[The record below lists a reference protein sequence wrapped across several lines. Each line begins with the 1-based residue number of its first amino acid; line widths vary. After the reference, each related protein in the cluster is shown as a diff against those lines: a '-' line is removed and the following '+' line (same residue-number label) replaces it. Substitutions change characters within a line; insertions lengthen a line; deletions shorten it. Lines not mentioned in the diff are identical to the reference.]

1 MTTAREIMTPG
12 AECADEGDTL
22 LRAAQRMAEL
32 NVGAL
37 PICSAEKRLIGMI
50 TDRDIVVHGLAASRD
65 PSKTTVKE
73 LAQGEAVT
81 IGADDA
87 AEQILRTMSRYQ
99 VRRLPVI
106 DGHQL
111 VGVVALADVAK
122 ALPDTKV
129 GDLVAALSEG

>member
-1 MTTAREIMTPG
+1 MTSG
-12 AECADEGDTL
+12 AECANEGDTL
-22 LRAAQRMAEL
+22 LQAAQRMAEL

-37 PICSAEKRLIGMI
+37 PICSAEKRLIGVI
-50 TDRDIVVHGLAASRD
+50 TDRDIVIHGLAAGRD
-65 PSKTTVKE
+65 PSQTAVTE

-81 IGADDA
+81 VGADDD
-87 AEQILRTMSRYQ
+87 AEEIIRTVSRYQ

-122 ALPDTKV
+122 ALPESKV
-129 GDLVAALSEG
+129 GDLVAALPEG